1 MTSTGSIATARE
13 ISVLKTEPEDASIVC
28 RMFKIRGQIL
38 RDKLLVLEAV
48 TDEGIE
54 PRIRLPGGVGRA
66 SMLHLFI
73 QLSFRVTEADT
84 VPREDPDPDSLSVD
98 DQYDE
103 DDHGQ
108 KEEAQSSGDDW
119 NVVQDGS
126 IVLETC
132 HDVCQRIYRAAP
144 VEFVQA
150 NDLAV

>member
-28 RMFKIRGQIL
+28 RMFKIRGKVL

-66 SMLHLFI
+66 SVLHLFI

-103 DDHGQ
+103 DDHG
-108 KEEAQSSGDDW
+108 
-119 NVVQDGS
+119 
-126 IVLETC
+126 
-132 HDVCQRIYRAAP
+132 
-144 VEFVQA
+144 
-150 NDLAV
+150 